1 MIFIRLILFFADIT
15 NDFLDKNCPFIAGA
29 ISFYTLF
36 AIFPL
41 FLAVVSVLGFIL
53 GAQSREEHL
62 LLAGQIAGMLPVSSD
77 YVSQT
82 VTGVVRNRAL
92 TGVFSIIGLL
102 WASTAAFGA
111 VRKGINSAWGIKKTR
126 PYFKERL
133 IDFALVLGAGILLMI
148 GLFSVPTI
156 GVIKEATYLLAP
168 ESERF
173 THVIWDIGT
182 QLVYPGLSFLTLL
195 ILYDLLPNTDVKIKN
210 VWPGAL
216 LASIAFNLVNLGFVW
231 YVQSFSERYNVIYGS
246 VGAVVAL
253 LSWVYLSAII
263 VLLGALVTSRYSKYV
278 EFMQENDKVAFR
290 TLYAGFSRVRLKVVG
305 SSESL

>member
-1 MIFIRLILFFADIT
+1 LIFIRLILFFIDIT
-15 NDFLDKNCPFIAGA
+15 HDFLDKNCPFIAGA

-41 FLAVVSVLGFIL
+41 FLAVISVLGFIL
-53 GAQSREEHL
+53 GAQSKEEHL
-62 LLAGQIAGMLPVSSD
+62 SLASQIADMLPVSSD

-133 IDFALVLGAGILLMI
+133 IDFALVLGAETLLII
-148 GLFSVPTI
+148 GLFSVPII

-173 THVIWDIGT
+173 THAIWDIGT
-182 QLVYPGLSFLTLL
+182 QLVYPGLSFLTFL

-216 LASIAFNLVNLGFVW
+216 LASVAFNIVNLGFVW

-246 VGAVVAL
+246 VGAIVAL
-253 LSWVYLSAII
+253 LSWVYLSAMII
-263 VLLGALVTSRYSKYV
+263 LLGALITSRYSKYV
-278 EFMQENDKVAFR
+278 EFMQENDNVAFR
-290 TLYAGFSRVRLKVVG
+290 TLYTGFSRVRLKVVEA
-305 SSESL
+305 SESL